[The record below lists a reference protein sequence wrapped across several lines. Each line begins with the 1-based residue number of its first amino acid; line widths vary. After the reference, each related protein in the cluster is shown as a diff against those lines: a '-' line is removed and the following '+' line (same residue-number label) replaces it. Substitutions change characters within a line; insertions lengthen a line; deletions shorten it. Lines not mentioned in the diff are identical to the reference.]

1 VDTGRTVADQCLAV
15 DSPQELLYCRVVKPF
30 SSQTQIKI
38 NADYELPRGFSVSG
52 IVQNLSGIPYNA
64 NYAVRND
71 AIAPSLGRNLAAC
84 GTRAVCTAT
93 VSVPLVA
100 PWSLF
105 EPRRT
110 LLDMRIGKSFSVGPR
125 TNFRLNL
132 DIYNVLN
139 DSSLVGINQTY
150 GPDWRKPI
158 AGVFD
163 PGLMDGRLVQVGGQL
178 NF

>member
-1 VDTGRTVADQCLAV
+1 M
-15 DSPQELLYCRVVKPF
+15 
-30 SSQTQIKI
+30 
-38 NADYELPRGFSVSG
+38 
-52 IVQNLSGIPYNA
+52 
-64 NYAVRND
+64 
-71 AIAPSLGRNLAAC
+71 
-84 GTRAVCTAT
+84 
-93 VSVPLVA
+93 
-100 PWSLF
+100 F
-105 EPRRT
+105 EPGRT

-163 PGLMDGRLVQVGGQL
+163 PGLMDGRLIQLGGQL